1 MVDPQSVI
9 DLQLDLLRSLPAPG
23 GPAVLSR
30 PPVSSL
36 APDGTAETPEEA
48 GGLPAWAC
56 CLHLLDEPHLL
67 VQPVAAVPAEVAP
80 HAGLEVPAGQ
90 QQGQALL
97 DGRGGGVQVEEHP
110 VLLLGCVREEGGQ
123 GGLVRGK
130 QDHLFCVQGLALAEG
145 EAEQEGEVVQER
157 HIGSDWL
164 PNTSRRLIKPWL
176 LL

>member
-1 MVDPQSVI
+1 M
-9 DLQLDLLRSLPAPG
+9 
-23 GPAVLSR
+23 
-30 PPVSSL
+30 
-36 APDGTAETPEEA
+36 APDGPAETPEKA
-48 GGLPAWAC
+48 GGPPSWGC

-67 VQPVAAVPAEVAP
+67 VQPVAAVPAEVVP
-80 HAGLEVPAGQ
+80 HARLQVPAGQ

-110 VLLLGCVREEGGQ
+110 VLLLGCVREGGGQ

-130 QDHLFCVQGLALAEG
+130 QDHLFCVQRLALAEG
-145 EAEQEGEVVQER
+145 EAEEEGEVVQER
-157 HIGSDWL
+157 HIGSDCL